1 MPLQVVTTR
10 QIIITGFMGT
20 GKTTVAYELGRK
32 LNCLA
37 VDLDELIARR
47 ESRTAS
53 EIIEQD
59 GESEFRRIEA
69 QLLLEALENSRAR
82 VIAVGGGAWTI
93 AANRQLIAERGAFAV
108 WLDADFE
115 LCWRRIESGNE
126 ARPLARS
133 REMAERLYG
142 ERRPVYELADARVNV
157 SEGDSAAEIA
167 TKVANEIS
175 RLP

>member
-1 MPLQVVTTR
+1 VADQ
-10 QIIITGFMGT
+10 QIIIIGFMGT
-20 GKTTVAYELGRK
+20 GKTTVAHELGRK

-47 ESRTAS
+47 ESRSAS
-53 EIIEQD
+53 EIIKQD

-69 QLLLEALENSRAR
+69 QLLIEALENSRAR

-93 AANRQLIAERGAFAV
+93 AANRQLIAERRAFAV

-115 LCWRRIESGNE
+115 LCWSRIESGNE

-142 ERRPVYELADARVNV
+142 ERRPVYELADVRVTV

-175 RLP
+175 RMQ